1 MITRVYLYASMLA
14 AWASAYS
21 SGALAAHATSLS
33 VEIAIFVIGSG
44 VTALALLCVADAA
57 GGR

>member
-1 MITRVYLYASMLA
+1 MLTRVYLYVCMLA

-33 VEIAIFVIGSG
+33 VEIAVFVIGGAVTACALLG
-44 VTALALLCVADAA
+44 VTDAA